1 MDRRDTVRIF
11 RQRLAEVIAR
21 SGGSRAAFAQRLGI
35 DRSTLAQV
43 LSEANDRLPRA
54 ETLAAI
60 AADQQVSID
69 WLLGLSQEGPLAPAI
84 IEQPLTIEPGGH
96 SPADERLTRWH
107 AEAAGYKVRYVPST
121 LPDLLKTEEII
132 RYEYRDYVGPIPES
146 RIEAAHARL
155 ANQRRPETDMEV
167 CSSVQSVESFARGES
182 IWRELPAAARRE
194 QIEWMIRLLDEL
206 YPTFRWFLYDG
217 VRRFS
222 VPLTVFGPKRA
233 AIYVGHM
240 YLVFNSTEH
249 IRLLT
254 EHFDNLIR
262 AAIVEPP
269 KVSALL
275 RRLLAEINEGEP
287 VNRGRTKR
295 HA

>member
-11 RQRLAEVIAR
+11 RQRLADVIAR
-21 SGGSRAAFAQRLGI
+21 TGGSRAAFAQRIGI

-43 LSEANDRLPRA
+43 LSPANDRLPRV

-69 WLLGLSQEGPLAPAI
+69 WLLGLSQDGPLAPAI
-84 IEQPLTIEPGGH
+84 IQQPLTVEPGGH

-107 AEAAGYKVRYVPST
+107 AEAAGYKVRYVPAT
-121 LPDLLKTEEII
+121 LPDLLKTEELI
-132 RYEYRDYVGPIPES
+132 RYEYRDHVGPIPES

-167 CSSVQSVESFARGES
+167 CSSVQTVESFARGEG
-182 IWRELPAAARRE
+182 IWRDLAAPARRQ
-194 QIEWMIRLLDEL
+194 QIEWMIELLDEL

-249 IRLLT
+249 IRVLT

-262 AAIVEPP
+262 AAIVQPP

-275 RRLLAEINEGEP
+275 RRLLAELNEREP
-287 VNRGRTKR
+287 ATKGSTKR
-295 HA
+295 HG